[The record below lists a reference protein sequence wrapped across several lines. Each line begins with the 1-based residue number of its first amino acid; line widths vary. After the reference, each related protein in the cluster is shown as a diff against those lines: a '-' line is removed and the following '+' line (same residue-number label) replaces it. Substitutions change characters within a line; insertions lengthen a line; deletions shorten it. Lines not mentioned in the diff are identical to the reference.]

1 MSESCSLFAATQAY
15 AYYTADVFTDRRF
28 GGNPLAVFPW
38 AAGLTEA
45 QMQAIAREFNLSE
58 TAFVFPP
65 ETPTGTR
72 RVRIFTPTSELPFA
86 GHPTVG
92 TAYVLAALGEV
103 LIVGETT
110 TVMFEEGVGMVPVT
124 IQTRE
129 GRPVSSELSA
139 AQLPEFR
146 ALNASS
152 EALAAMLSLTAAD
165 LAPIAWTT
173 PDGAAGQPL
182 TPQGVSCGMPFAI
195 IPVRDG
201 AALGRSH
208 LRRDLWERMFANQ
221 WTQEVYVLA
230 PGQGD
235 ADWQVR
241 MYAPSLGIDEDPA
254 TGAAATALG
263 GYLGDR
269 APLTSGTLAWTVSQ
283 GSEMGRPSRLQVS
296 VDKQAG
302 AIAAIRVA
310 GSSVLVSSGQFYL

>member
-1 MSESCSLFAATQAY
+1 MSELFSLFSATQAY

-28 GGNPLAVFPW
+28 GGNPLAVFPQ

-58 TAFVFPP
+58 TTFVFPP

-103 LIVGETT
+103 PIAGETT

-124 IQTRE
+124 IQSRA

-146 ALNASS
+146 PLDASS

-165 LAPIAWTT
+165 VVPIAWTT
-173 PDGAAGQPL
+173 PDGPGQPL

-195 IPVRDG
+195 IPVRDV
-201 AALGRSH
+201 AALGRSR
-208 LRRDLWERMFANQ
+208 LRRELWEQMFAHQ
-221 WTQEVYVLA
+221 WTQEIYVLA

-269 APLTSGTLAWTVSQ
+269 APRTSGTLSWMVSQ
-283 GSEMGRPSRLQVS
+283 GSEMGRPSRLRVS
-296 VDKQAG
+296 VDRQAG

-310 GSSVLVSSGQFYL
+310 GSSMLVSSGQFYL